1 MEGRL
6 SAYKMVD
13 ILKVGEA
20 KVPFALLNL
29 LVTGKSVY
37 ALVIN

>member
-13 ILKVGEA
+13 ILKADEA
-20 KVPFALLNL
+20 KVPFAFLSL

-37 ALVIN
+37 ALLIN